1 MKSLLLVFAFAFSP
15 QVLADDSFVDSF
27 VEDMEFQPSA
37 SDGLGRMF
45 AYSQSLAQALDT
57 MSWYIM
63 FGGAIRRNIPHWK
76 KTGPIC
82 SFDKN
87 STSSMCVDQLTRDI
101 FRDALNRD
109 IRRRFHTT
117 LTHLHQIRS
126 KALVSVDTV
135 GGYYADK
142 SSWQLR
148 HTRCLVYGYY
158 NDIKQDWPSF
168 LTAYRDDR
176 RGLSKLL
183 KEYYGLYFTYAR
195 RAYSDY
201 LNVMDKLAAGLKK
214 ECEAEDD

>member
-37 SDGLGRMF
+37 TDGLGRMF

-63 FGGAIRRNIPHWK
+63 FGGNIAGSVPYWQ
-76 KTGPIC
+76 KTGPVC

-87 STSSMCVDQLTRDI
+87 NTSSLCRRITSDAIL
-101 FRDALNRD
+101 RDAFKRD
-109 IRRRFHTT
+109 KRRRFHTT
-117 LTHLHQIRS
+117 LTHLHHIRL
-126 KALVSVDTV
+126 KALKSIDAI
-135 GGYYADK
+135 GQYYSDK
-142 SSWQLR
+142 SWGTR
-148 HTRCLVYGYY
+148 HARCLIYGYH

-176 RGLSKLL
+176 RGLSKTL
-183 KEYYGLYFTYAR
+183 KEHYGLYFAYAR

-201 LNVMDKLAAGLKK
+201 LNVMDKLSPDLKK
-214 ECEAEDD
+214 LCEAEND